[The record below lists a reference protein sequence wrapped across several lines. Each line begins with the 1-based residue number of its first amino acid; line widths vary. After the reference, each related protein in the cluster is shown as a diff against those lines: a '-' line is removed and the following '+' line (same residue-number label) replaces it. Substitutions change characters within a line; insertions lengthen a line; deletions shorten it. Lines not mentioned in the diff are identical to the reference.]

1 MQRLNDGSVTSVSRQ
16 ISWALD
22 FTGENRSHKPAQI
35 LLPVSITFSELMEGL
50 LAWGS
55 PPMCPGGSSGEVKGA
70 VNLPLCWLRRSSDP
84 QKKTS
89 PNLLCVSG
97 CYDEHGPVEVA
108 PPSGELQELQS
119 RGTFSQ
125 QWHCLCTMSCQN
137 LCDAGYKQSLIW
149 IWWTFL
155 QRAVYYEL
163 YFYLG
168 FKVWWIII

>member
-22 FTGENRSHKPAQI
+22 FTGENRSHKQAQI

-84 QKKTS
+84 QEKTS

-119 RGTFSQ
+119 RG
-125 QWHCLCTMSCQN
+125 N
-137 LCDAGYKQSLIW
+137 P
-149 IWWTFL
+149 FL
-155 QRAVYYEL
+155 SSDTVYAQCPAKTYVML
-163 YFYLG
+163 VIN
-168 FKVWWIII
+168 KVWYEFDGPFFKEQFITNYIFI